1 MLACWLLRS
10 GLVLSGKTK
19 LPRPCLVVLGF
30 FEPGSH
36 ILRKQSVV
44 CYGPGAGGT
53 SWEVN
58 GS

>member
-1 MLACWLLRS
+1 MLA
-10 GLVLSGKTK
+10 GKTK
-19 LPRPCLVVLGF
+19 LPRPCLAVLGF

-44 CYGPGAGGT
+44 CYGPDADGT
-53 SWEVN
+53 SWEVF